1 MGNEDDALPVPGQ
14 IPHDADQIL
23 NLLGGEGGGGLVQNQ
38 DVRPTVQRLQN
49 LHTLLHAHGDVLN
62 FRVGVDGKT
71 VALGNLLH
79 IFPGLRH
86 IQGNSLSRLGAQHD
100 ILCDGEGLDQHE
112 VLMHHADSRVDGVPG
127 IAHFNG
133 FAVDQDLAG
142 GGLEKAVKLV
152 HQRGFARAVFAQD
165 RMDFTFVDSK
175 VDAVIGHE
183 IAEFFDNIPHFNDGG
198 IQVHE
203 LF

>member
-1 MGNEDDALPVPGQ
+1 MGDEDDAFPVLGQ
-14 IPHDADQIL
+14 IPHNTDQIL
-23 NLLGGEGGGGLVQNQ
+23 NLLGGEGGGRLVQDQ
-38 DVRPTVQRLQN
+38 DVCPPVQGFQD
-49 LHTLLHAHGDVLN
+49 LHTLLHSHGDVLN
-62 FRVGVDGKT
+62 FCVGVDGKA
-71 VALGNLLH
+71 VALGDLLH

-86 IQGNSLSRLGAQHD
+86 IQGNSLSRLGTQHD
-100 ILCDGEGLDQHE
+100 ILGDGEGLDQHE
-112 VLMHHADSRVDGVPG
+112 VLVHHADPRIDGVAG
-127 IAHFNG
+127 VAHFNG
-133 FAVDQDLAG
+133 FAVNQDLAG

-152 HQRGFARAVFAQD
+152 HQRGFASAVFAQD
-165 RMDFTFVDSK
+165 RVDFTFVDSK